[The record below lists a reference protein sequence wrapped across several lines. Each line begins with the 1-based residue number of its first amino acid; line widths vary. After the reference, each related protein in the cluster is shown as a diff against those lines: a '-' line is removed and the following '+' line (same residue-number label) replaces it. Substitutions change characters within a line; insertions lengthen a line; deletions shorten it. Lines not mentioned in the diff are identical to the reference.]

1 MKDKLLYINTY
12 NNKKSNGSNK
22 AYWTKF
28 LKEILPSN
36 EPVTKL
42 KMPDS
47 FIEGMPI
54 FNLISLKRQ
63 RGIVIYQYNPNQFNQ
78 NELNSEKYI
87 TAWISKNKIGEKFI
101 SILTIV
107 MVPTS
112 LNMIKGKNL
121 IKVWMLKK
129 RGIKKMIEEIY
140 KDQEQNNSID

>member
-1 MKDKLLYINTY
+1 MKDKLLFINTY

-28 LKEILPSN
+28 LNEIIPSN
-36 EPVTKL
+36 EPLSKL
-42 KMPDS
+42 EMPDS

-54 FNLISLKRQ
+54 FNLISPKRQ

-121 IKVWMLKK
+121 IRVWMLKK

-140 KDQEQNNSID
+140 KDQDQKNSIE

>member
-1 MKDKLLYINTY
+1 MKDKILYINTY

-28 LKEILPSN
+28 LKEILPNN
-36 EPVTKL
+36 EPIAKL
-42 KMPDS
+42 EMLDS

-129 RGIKKMIEEIY
+129 RGIRKMIEEIY
-140 KDQEQNNSID
+140 KDQEQNKSID

>member
-1 MKDKLLYINTY
+1 MEDKLLYINTY

-28 LKEILPSN
+28 LKEILPNN
-36 EPVTKL
+36 EPIAKL
-42 KMPDS
+42 EMLDS

-54 FNLISLKRQ
+54 FNIISLKRQ
-63 RGIVIYQYNPNQFNQ
+63 RGIIIYQYNPLDFNQ
-78 NELNSEKYI
+78 NELRSEKYI
-87 TAWISKNKIGEKFI
+87 TAWTTKNKIGKKFI
-101 SILTIV
+101 SFLTIV

-121 IKVWMLKK
+121 IRVWMLKK